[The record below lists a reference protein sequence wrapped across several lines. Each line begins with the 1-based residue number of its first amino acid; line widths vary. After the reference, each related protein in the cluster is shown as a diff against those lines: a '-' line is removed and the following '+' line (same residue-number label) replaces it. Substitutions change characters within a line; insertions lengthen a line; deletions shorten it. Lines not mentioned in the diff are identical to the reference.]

1 MIIKGSSVSV
11 RCTKY
16 IWTLE
21 VVSYRFYNHYTVI
34 PRRLAVHST
43 QTYCTEN
50 NKHNMKSSNQML
62 NKGPYTNPKLCA
74 NTTQVN

>member
-21 VVSYRFYNHYTVI
+21 VVSYRFYNHYTC
-34 PRRLAVHST
+34 
-43 QTYCTEN
+43 YTETACSSLN
-50 NKHNMKSSNQML
+50 SNLLHGEQQKKHEKFKSDA
-62 NKGPYTNPKLCA
+62 K
-74 NTTQVN
+74 